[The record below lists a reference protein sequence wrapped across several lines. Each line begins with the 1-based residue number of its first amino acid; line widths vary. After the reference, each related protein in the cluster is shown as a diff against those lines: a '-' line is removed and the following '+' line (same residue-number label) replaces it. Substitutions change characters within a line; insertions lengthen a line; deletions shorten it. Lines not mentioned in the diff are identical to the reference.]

1 MTAFSQLLRKA
12 PLWGLLCFWIASP
25 HAANKPDAD
34 AVASAHPLATAAGI
48 AVLQSG
54 GNAFDAAVAV
64 SAVLGVVEPYGSGL
78 GGGGF
83 WLLHEAK
90 TGKQVMVDG
99 REVAPLKAHRDM
111 YLDRRGNPL
120 PAASIDGPLAAGI
133 PGTPK
138 ALAHIAKIYGRLPL
152 AVTLAPA
159 IRLADEGFSV
169 DDMYRRYAGFRQQAL
184 LKSPAAAQ
192 QFLLNGEV
200 PPKGYLLKQP
210 DLANTLKLFAEQ
222 GEQAFYQ
229 GEFAQRLVAG
239 VQKYGGIWTLE
250 DLARYDIVERD
261 PITFNFNDYQ
271 FTTAAL
277 PSSGGVVLAQ
287 IFNMLAQ
294 FNWDQLDSAQRVHL
308 LTELMRRAYKER
320 AVHLGDTDQVDVPVK
335 QLTSVEYAKQLAKD
349 IDLQMASVSQDLPQ
363 IKIKEGMDTSHF
375 SIIDREG
382 NRVAATMSVNYPFG
396 ACFVVP
402 GTGVVLNDEMDDFS
416 IKPGVPNAYGLVG
429 NQQNAIAPGKRMLS
443 SMTPTFIE
451 NEQRVAILGTPGGSR
466 IISMVMIGALQ
477 AMQGAPVEQWVGRAR
492 FHHQYLPDSLQY
504 EPDALSEQT
513 LEVLSAMGHQL
524 KPVDDSYGNMQAIAW
539 DKVANK
545 VSVAS
550 DPRGIGAAVAIK
562 AEQ

>member
-138 ALAHIAKIYGRLPL
+138 ALAHIAKVYGRLPL

-184 LKSPAAAQ
+184 LKSSAAAQ

-239 VQKYGGIWTLE
+239 LQKYGGIWTLE

-320 AVHLGDTDQVDVPVK
+320 ALHLGDTDQVDVPVK
-335 QLTSVEYAKQLAKD
+335 QLISVDYAKQLAKD

-451 NEQRVAILGTPGGSR
+451 NDQRVAILGTPGGSR

-513 LEVLSAMGHQL
+513 LEALSAMGHQL

>member
-184 LKSPAAAQ
+184 LKSPAAGQ

-513 LEVLSAMGHQL
+513 LEALSAMGHQL

-550 DPRGIGAAVAIK
+550 DPRGIGAAVAVK

>member
-250 DLARYDIVERD
+250 DLAKYDIVERD

-320 AVHLGDTDQVDVPVK
+320 ALHLGDTDQVDVPVK

-451 NEQRVAILGTPGGSR
+451 NDQRVAILGTPGGSR

-477 AMQGAPVEQWVGRAR
+477 AMQSAPVEQWVGRAR

-513 LEVLSAMGHQL
+513 LEALSAMGHQL

>member
-320 AVHLGDTDQVDVPVK
+320 ALHLGDTDQVDVPVK

-513 LEVLSAMGHQL
+513 LEALSAMGHQL

>member
-90 TGKQVMVDG
+90 TGKQVMIDG

-184 LKSPAAAQ
+184 LKSPAAGQ

-320 AVHLGDTDQVDVPVK
+320 ALHLGDTDQVDVPVK
-335 QLTSVEYAKQLAKD
+335 QLISVEYAKQLAKD
-349 IDLQMASVSQDLPQ
+349 IDLQMASVSQDMPQ

-451 NEQRVAILGTPGGSR
+451 NDQRVAILGTPGGSR

-513 LEVLSAMGHQL
+513 LEALSAMGHQL

>member
-138 ALAHIAKIYGRLPL
+138 ALAHIAKVYGRLPL

-320 AVHLGDTDQVDVPVK
+320 ALHLGDTDQVDVPVK
-335 QLTSVEYAKQLAKD
+335 QLISVEYAKQLAKD

-451 NEQRVAILGTPGGSR
+451 NDQRVAILGTPGGSR

-513 LEVLSAMGHQL
+513 LEALSAMGHQL

>member
-138 ALAHIAKIYGRLPL
+138 ALAHIAKVYGRLPL

-320 AVHLGDTDQVDVPVK
+320 ALHLGDTDQVDVPVK
-335 QLTSVEYAKQLAKD
+335 QLISVEYAKQLAKD
-349 IDLQMASVSQDLPQ
+349 IDLQMASMSQDMPQ

-451 NEQRVAILGTPGGSR
+451 NDQRVAILGTPGGSR

-513 LEVLSAMGHQL
+513 LEALSAMGHQL

>member
-1 MTAFSQLLRKA
+1 
-12 PLWGLLCFWIASP
+12 
-25 HAANKPDAD
+25 
-34 AVASAHPLATAAGI
+34 
-48 AVLQSG
+48 
-54 GNAFDAAVAV
+54 
-64 SAVLGVVEPYGSGL
+64 
-78 GGGGF
+78 
-83 WLLHEAK
+83 
-90 TGKQVMVDG
+90 MVDG

-138 ALAHIAKIYGRLPL
+138 ALAHIAKTYGRLPL

-159 IRLADEGFSV
+159 IRLANEGFSV

-184 LKSPAAAQ
+184 LKSPAATQ

-210 DLANTLKLFAEQ
+210 DLANTLKLLAEQ
-222 GEQAFYQ
+222 GEQGFYQ
-229 GEFAQRLVAG
+229 GEIAQRLVAG
-239 VQKYGGIWTLE
+239 VRKYGGIWTLE

-261 PITFNFNDYQ
+261 PITFNFDDYQ

-294 FNWDQLDSAQRVHL
+294 FNWNQLDSAQRVHL
-308 LTELMRRAYKER
+308 LTELMRRAYKDR
-320 AVHLGDTDQVDVPVK
+320 ALYLGDADQVDVPVK
-335 QLTSVEYAKQLAKD
+335 QLTSVEYAKQLASD
-349 IDLQMASVSQDLPQ
+349 IDLQMASVSQDLSQ

-396 ACFVVP
+396 ACYVVP

-451 NEQRVAILGTPGGSR
+451 NDKRVAILGTPGGSR

-513 LEVLSAMGHQL
+513 LEALSAMGHQL
-524 KPVDDSYGNMQAIAW
+524 KSVDDNYGNMQAIAW

-550 DPRGIGAAVAIK
+550 DPRGIGAAVAVK
-562 AEQ
+562 AMQ

>member
-250 DLARYDIVERD
+250 DLAKYDIVERD

-513 LEVLSAMGHQL
+513 LEALSAMGHQL

-550 DPRGIGAAVAIK
+550 DPRGIGAAVAVK

>member
-138 ALAHIAKIYGRLPL
+138 ALAHIAKAYGRLPL

-210 DLANTLKLFAEQ
+210 DLANTLKLFAEH

-320 AVHLGDTDQVDVPVK
+320 ALHLGDTDQVDVPVK
-335 QLTSVEYAKQLAKD
+335 QLISVEYAKQLAKD

-451 NEQRVAILGTPGGSR
+451 NDQRVAILGTPGGSR

-513 LEVLSAMGHQL
+513 LEALSAMGHQL

>member
-64 SAVLGVVEPYGSGL
+64 SAMLGVVEPYGSGL

-90 TGKQVMVDG
+90 TGKQVMIDG

-138 ALAHIAKIYGRLPL
+138 ALAHIAKTYGRLPL

-184 LKSPAAAQ
+184 LKSPAATQ

-210 DLANTLKLFAEQ
+210 DLASTLKLLADQ
-222 GEQAFYQ
+222 GEQGFYQ

-250 DLARYDIVERD
+250 DLAKYDIVERD

-308 LTELMRRAYKER
+308 LTELMRRAYKNR
-320 AVHLGDTDQVDVPVK
+320 ALYLGDADQVDVPVK
-335 QLTSVEYAKQLAKD
+335 QLISVEYARQLAKD
-349 IDLQMASVSQDLPQ
+349 IDLQMASVSQGLPQ

-396 ACFVVP
+396 ACFIVP

-451 NEQRVAILGTPGGSR
+451 NDKRVAILGTPGGSR

-477 AMQGAPVEQWVGRAR
+477 AMQGTPVEQWVGRAR

-513 LEVLSAMGHQL
+513 LEALSAMGHQL
-524 KPVDDSYGNMQAIAW
+524 KPVDDNYGNMQAIAW

-550 DPRGIGAAVAIK
+550 DPRGIGAAVAVK
-562 AEQ
+562 AKQ

>member
-12 PLWGLLCFWIASP
+12 PLWGLLCFWIASS

-83 WLLHEAK
+83 WLLHKAK

-138 ALAHIAKIYGRLPL
+138 ALAHIAKTYGRLPL

-159 IRLADEGFSV
+159 IRLANEGFSV
-169 DDMYRRYAGFRQQAL
+169 DDIYRRYAGFRQQAL
-184 LKSPAAAQ
+184 LKSPAATQ

-210 DLANTLKLFAEQ
+210 DLANTLKLLAEQ
-222 GEQAFYQ
+222 GEQGFYQ

-239 VQKYGGIWTLE
+239 VRKYGGIWTLE

-261 PITFNFNDYQ
+261 PITFNFDDYQ

-308 LTELMRRAYKER
+308 LTELMRRAYKDR
-320 AVHLGDTDQVDVPVK
+320 ALYLGDADQVYVPVK
-335 QLTSVEYAKQLAKD
+335 QLTSVEYAKQLASD

-396 ACFVVP
+396 ACYVVP

-451 NEQRVAILGTPGGSR
+451 NDKRVAILGTPGGSR

-513 LEVLSAMGHQL
+513 LEALSAMGHQL
-524 KPVDDSYGNMQAIAW
+524 KPVDDNYGNMQAIAW

-550 DPRGIGAAVAIK
+550 DPRGIGAAVAVK
-562 AEQ
+562 AKQ

>member
-250 DLARYDIVERD
+250 DLAKYDIVERD

-335 QLTSVEYAKQLAKD
+335 QLISVEYAKQLAKD

-513 LEVLSAMGHQL
+513 LEALSAMGHQL

-550 DPRGIGAAVAIK
+550 DPRGIGAAVAVK

>member
-138 ALAHIAKIYGRLPL
+138 ALAHIAKTYGRLPL

-184 LKSPAAAQ
+184 LKYPAATQ

-222 GEQAFYQ
+222 GELGFYQ

-239 VQKYGGIWTLE
+239 VQKYGGIWTHD
-250 DLARYDIVERD
+250 DLVKYNIVERD
-261 PITFNFNDYQ
+261 PITFSFNDYK

-294 FNWDQLDSAQRVHL
+294 FNWGQLDSAQRVHL
-308 LTELMRRAYKER
+308 LTELMRRAYKDR
-320 AVHLGDTDQVDVPVK
+320 ALYLGDTDQVDVPVK

-349 IDLQMASVSQDLPQ
+349 IDLQMASVSQDLAN

-451 NEQRVAILGTPGGSR
+451 NNQRVAILGTPGGSR

-513 LEVLSAMGHQL
+513 LEALSAMGHQL
-524 KPVDDSYGNMQAIAW
+524 KPVDDNYGNMQAIAW

-550 DPRGIGAAVAIK
+550 DPRGIGAAVAVK

>member
-250 DLARYDIVERD
+250 DLAKYDIVERD

-513 LEVLSAMGHQL
+513 LEALSAMGHQL

>member
-12 PLWGLLCFWIASP
+12 PLWGLLCFWIAAP

-138 ALAHIAKIYGRLPL
+138 ALAHIAKIYGRLQL

-169 DDMYRRYAGFRQQAL
+169 DDMYRRFAGFRQQAL

-250 DLARYDIVERD
+250 DLAKYDIVERD

-308 LTELMRRAYKER
+308 LTEVMRRAYKER
-320 AVHLGDTDQVDVPVK
+320 ALHLGDTDQVDVPVK
-335 QLTSVEYAKQLAKD
+335 QLISVEYAKQLAKD
-349 IDLQMASVSQDLPQ
+349 IDLQMASVSQDMPQ

-513 LEVLSAMGHQL
+513 LEALSAMGHQL

-550 DPRGIGAAVAIK
+550 DPRGIGTAVAIK

>member
-184 LKSPAAAQ
+184 LKSPAAGQ

-250 DLARYDIVERD
+250 DLAKYDIVERD

-320 AVHLGDTDQVDVPVK
+320 ALHLGDTDQVDVPVK

-513 LEVLSAMGHQL
+513 LEALSAMGHQL

>member
-320 AVHLGDTDQVDVPVK
+320 ALHLGDTDQVDVPVK
-335 QLTSVEYAKQLAKD
+335 QLISVEYAKQLAKD

-451 NEQRVAILGTPGGSR
+451 NDQRVAILGTPGGSR

-513 LEVLSAMGHQL
+513 LEALSAMGHQL

>member
-25 HAANKPDAD
+25 HAANNPDAD

-138 ALAHIAKIYGRLPL
+138 ALAHIAKTYGRLPL

-184 LKSPAAAQ
+184 LKSPAATQ

-222 GEQAFYQ
+222 GELGFYQ

-239 VQKYGGIWTLE
+239 VQKYGGIWTHD
-250 DLARYDIVERD
+250 DLVKYNIVERD
-261 PITFNFNDYQ
+261 PITFSFNDYK

-308 LTELMRRAYKER
+308 LTELMRRAYKDR
-320 AVHLGDTDQVDVPVK
+320 ALYLGDTDQVDVPVK

-349 IDLQMASVSQDLPQ
+349 IDLQMASVSQDLAN

-451 NEQRVAILGTPGGSR
+451 NNQRVAILGTPGGSR

-513 LEVLSAMGHQL
+513 LEALSAMGHQL
-524 KPVDDSYGNMQAIAW
+524 KPVDDNYGNMQAIAW

-550 DPRGIGAAVAIK
+550 DPRGIGAAVAVK

>member
-451 NEQRVAILGTPGGSR
+451 NDQRVAILGTPGGSR

-513 LEVLSAMGHQL
+513 LEALSAMGHQL

>member
-250 DLARYDIVERD
+250 DLAKYDIVERD

-451 NEQRVAILGTPGGSR
+451 NDQRVAILGTPGGSR

-513 LEVLSAMGHQL
+513 LEALSAMGHQL

>member
-90 TGKQVMVDG
+90 TGKQVMIDG

-250 DLARYDIVERD
+250 DLAKYDIVERD

-335 QLTSVEYAKQLAKD
+335 QLISVEYAKQLAKD

-513 LEVLSAMGHQL
+513 LEALSAMGHQL

-550 DPRGIGAAVAIK
+550 DPRGIGAAVAVK

>member
-138 ALAHIAKIYGRLPL
+138 ALAHIAKTYGRLPL

-184 LKSPAAAQ
+184 LKSPAATQ

-222 GEQAFYQ
+222 GELGFYQ

-239 VQKYGGIWTLE
+239 VQKYGGIWTHD
-250 DLARYDIVERD
+250 DLVKYNIVERD
-261 PITFNFNDYQ
+261 PITFSFNDYK

-294 FNWDQLDSAQRVHL
+294 FNWGQLDSAQRVHL
-308 LTELMRRAYKER
+308 LTELMRRAYKDR
-320 AVHLGDTDQVDVPVK
+320 ALYLGDTDQVDVPVK

-349 IDLQMASVSQDLPQ
+349 IDLQMASVSQDLAN

-451 NEQRVAILGTPGGSR
+451 NDQRVAILGTPGGSR

-513 LEVLSAMGHQL
+513 LEALSAMGHQL
-524 KPVDDSYGNMQAIAW
+524 KPVDDNYGNMQAIAW

-550 DPRGIGAAVAIK
+550 DPRGIGAAVAVK

>member
-12 PLWGLLCFWIASP
+12 PLWGLLCFWVASS
-25 HAANKPDAD
+25 HAADKPDAD

-83 WLLHEAK
+83 WLLHEAR

-138 ALAHIAKIYGRLPL
+138 ALAHIAKTYGRLPL

-184 LKSPAAAQ
+184 LKSSAATQ

-200 PPKGYLLKQP
+200 PPKDYLLKQP

-222 GEQAFYQ
+222 GEKGFYQ

-239 VQKYGGIWTLE
+239 VQKSGGIWTLE
-250 DLARYDIVERD
+250 DLAKYDIVERD
-261 PITFNFNDYQ
+261 PITFSFNDYQ

-287 IFNMLAQ
+287 IFNMLSQ
-294 FNWDQLDSAQRVHL
+294 FNWDELDSAKRVHL
-308 LTELMRRAYKER
+308 LTEFMRRAYKDR
-320 AVHLGDTDQVDVPVK
+320 ALYLGDTDQVNVSVK
-335 QLTSVEYAKQLAKD
+335 QLTSVEYAKQLASD
-349 IDLQMASVSQDLPQ
+349 IDLQMASVSQDLAN

-451 NEQRVAILGTPGGSR
+451 NDQRVAILGTPGGSR

-492 FHHQYLPDSLQY
+492 FHHQYLPDSLQF

-524 KPVDDSYGNMQAIAW
+524 NPVDDNYGNMQAIAW

-550 DPRGIGAAVAIK
+550 DPRGIGAAVAVK

>member
-250 DLARYDIVERD
+250 DLAKYDIVERD

-320 AVHLGDTDQVDVPVK
+320 ALHLGDTDQVDVPVK

-451 NEQRVAILGTPGGSR
+451 NDQRVAILGTPGGSR

-513 LEVLSAMGHQL
+513 LEALSAMGHQL

>member
-192 QFLLNGEV
+192 QFLLNSEV

-250 DLARYDIVERD
+250 DLAKYDIVERD

-513 LEVLSAMGHQL
+513 LEALSAMGHQL

>member
-1 MTAFSQLLRKA
+1 MTAFAQLLRKA

-138 ALAHIAKIYGRLPL
+138 ALAHIAKVYGRLPL

-239 VQKYGGIWTLE
+239 LQKYGGIWTLE

-294 FNWDQLDSAQRVHL
+294 FNWDQLDSARRVHL

-320 AVHLGDTDQVDVPVK
+320 ALHLGDTDQVDVPVK
-335 QLTSVEYAKQLAKD
+335 QLISVDYAKQLAKD

-451 NEQRVAILGTPGGSR
+451 NDQSVAILGTPGGSR

-513 LEVLSAMGHQL
+513 LEALSAMGHQL

>member
-12 PLWGLLCFWIASP
+12 PLWGLLCFWIASS

-138 ALAHIAKIYGRLPL
+138 ALAHIAKTYGRLPL

-184 LKSPAAAQ
+184 LKSPAATQ

-222 GEQAFYQ
+222 GELGFYQ

-239 VQKYGGIWTLE
+239 VQKYGGIWTHD
-250 DLARYDIVERD
+250 DLVKYNIVERD
-261 PITFNFNDYQ
+261 PITFSFNDYK

-294 FNWDQLDSAQRVHL
+294 FNWGQLDSAQRVHL
-308 LTELMRRAYKER
+308 LTELMRRAYKDR
-320 AVHLGDTDQVDVPVK
+320 ALYLGDTDQVDVPVK

-349 IDLQMASVSQDLPQ
+349 IDLQMASVSQDLAN

-451 NEQRVAILGTPGGSR
+451 NNQRVAILGTPGGSR

-492 FHHQYLPDSLQY
+492 FHHQYLPDSLHY

-513 LEVLSAMGHQL
+513 FEA
-524 KPVDDSYGNMQAIAW
+524 
-539 DKVANK
+539 
-545 VSVAS
+545 
-550 DPRGIGAAVAIK
+550 
-562 AEQ
+562 

>member
-184 LKSPAAAQ
+184 LKSPAAGQ

-250 DLARYDIVERD
+250 DLAKYDIVERD

-349 IDLQMASVSQDLPQ
+349 IDLQMASVSQDMPQ

-513 LEVLSAMGHQL
+513 LEALSAMGHQL

>member
-184 LKSPAAAQ
+184 LKSPAAGQ

-451 NEQRVAILGTPGGSR
+451 NDQRVAILGTPGGSR

-513 LEVLSAMGHQL
+513 LEALSAMGHQL

>member
-250 DLARYDIVERD
+250 DLAKYDIVERD

-349 IDLQMASVSQDLPQ
+349 IDLQMASVSQDMPQ

-382 NRVAATMSVNYPFG
+382 NRVAATMSVNYLFG

-513 LEVLSAMGHQL
+513 LEALSAMGHQL